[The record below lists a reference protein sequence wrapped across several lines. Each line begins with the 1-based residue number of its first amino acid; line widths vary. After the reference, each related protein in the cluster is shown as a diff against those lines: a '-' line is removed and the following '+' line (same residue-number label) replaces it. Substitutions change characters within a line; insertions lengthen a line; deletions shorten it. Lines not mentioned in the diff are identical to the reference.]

1 MSHCTD
7 CNDSI
12 LNGQVSLIPDPVCHD
27 NCGTETPC
35 EGIGTYTDCVTMNN
49 ALTCIGSISGVTLSS
64 VLTMLDTKLCQVIT
78 GKCTVSIDAND
89 TCCGYLGDK
98 LIAGTGVTITK
109 NIATASS
116 GCKTLTIAADEC
128 NTWTQLTKANLGL
141 ANGWVWVGDPYE
153 KPAVSSVK
161 NCIVRLAGT
170 VFKTVGTAP
179 LNAQVTIGTLPA
191 GKRPLK
197 YRRFPIVLT
206 SSLFPKFIP
215 SMLTIAPTG
224 EMTFLVVI
232 ALTSPTPYTISFD
245 GISFETNT
253 LI

>member
-1 MSHCTD
+1 MSHCTN

-27 NCGTETPC
+27 NCGTKTPC
-35 EGIGTYTDCVTMNN
+35 EGIGTYTNCVTMNN

-64 VLTMLDTKLCQVIT
+64 VLTMLDTKLCQVIA
-78 GKCTVSIDAND
+78 GKCIVKVDDND
-89 TCCGYLGDK
+89 TCCGYLFDK
-98 LIAGTGVTITK
+98 LIPGTGVTITK
-109 NIATASS
+109 NIDTEKK
-116 GCKTLTIAADEC
+116 GCKTITIAADEC

-141 ANGWVWVGDPYE
+141 ATGWGWVGDPYE

-170 VFKTVGTAP
+170 VFKTVSAP

-191 GKRPLK
+191 GKRPSK

-206 SSLFPKFIP
+206 SSIFPKFVS
-215 SMLTIAPTG
+215 SMLTIAPSG
-224 EMTFLVVI
+224 EMTFLM
-232 ALTSPTPYTISFD
+232 LGTSTTPYTLSFD

-253 LI
+253 II